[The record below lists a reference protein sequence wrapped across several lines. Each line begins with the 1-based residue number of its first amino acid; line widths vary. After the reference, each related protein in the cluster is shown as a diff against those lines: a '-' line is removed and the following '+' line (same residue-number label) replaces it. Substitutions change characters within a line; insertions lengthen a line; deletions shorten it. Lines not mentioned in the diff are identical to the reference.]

1 MQYCTELVGP
11 KRELQSVNRPLH
23 SFKPYISPHEGQWT
37 IVTIVQTPPTCLAS
51 QKVYEAPRSHAHKI
65 VSSHFR
71 ATPRP
76 SRLAECDPGPCAQH
90 ASHMYLYTFR
100 LFRRGFFF
108 LPCHF
113 SHFEEGRMES
123 SGDGWHKQPTQGCCN
138 DLPWP
143 ATWDRRH
150 QQHATNACKSSQC
163 CQHSK
168 RTPRPLSVQVCAN
181 GLIVDA
187 CQDDAETNEES
198 SGKVQRSY
206 VKQVKTIKA

>member
-1 MQYCTELVGP
+1 VQYFCTILYKTYLHSMGIAICNTVQSWWVQ
-11 KRELQSVNRPLH
+11 KKELQSVNRPLH

-37 IVTIVQTPPTCLAS
+37 VVTIVQTPPTCLAS

-123 SGDGWHKQPTQGCCN
+123 SGDG
-138 DLPWP
+138 
-143 ATWDRRH
+143 
-150 QQHATNACKSSQC
+150 
-163 CQHSK
+163 
-168 RTPRPLSVQVCAN
+168 
-181 GLIVDA
+181 
-187 CQDDAETNEES
+187 
-198 SGKVQRSY
+198 
-206 VKQVKTIKA
+206 

>member
-1 MQYCTELVGP
+1 MTTAPRLYRTTTKPRLLNDLNAEKKKSSAVLLYNSVLNVFALNGHCNMQYCTELVGP
-11 KRELQSVNRPLH
+11 KKGAAIGES
-23 SFKPYISPHEGQWT
+23 QWT

-108 LPCHF
+108 LPWQGSVSQLNFLHD
-113 SHFEEGRMES
+113 HT
-123 SGDGWHKQPTQGCCN
+123 QPHLMTH
-138 DLPWP
+138 DS
-143 ATWDRRH
+143 R
-150 QQHATNACKSSQC
+150 
-163 CQHSK
+163 
-168 RTPRPLSVQVCAN
+168 
-181 GLIVDA
+181 
-187 CQDDAETNEES
+187 
-198 SGKVQRSY
+198 
-206 VKQVKTIKA
+206 

>member
-11 KRELQSVNRPLH
+11 KTELQSVNRPLH

-37 IVTIVQTPPTCLAS
+37 IVTIVQTPPTCSAS

-100 LFRRGFFF
+100 LFHRGFFF
-108 LPCHF
+108 LPWQGSVSQLNFLHD
-113 SHFEEGRMES
+113 HT
-123 SGDGWHKQPTQGCCN
+123 QPHLMTH
-138 DLPWP
+138 DS
-143 ATWDRRH
+143 R
-150 QQHATNACKSSQC
+150 
-163 CQHSK
+163 
-168 RTPRPLSVQVCAN
+168 
-181 GLIVDA
+181 
-187 CQDDAETNEES
+187 
-198 SGKVQRSY
+198 
-206 VKQVKTIKA
+206 